1 MKARTKLLLGNW
13 KMNKTLKEAR
23 AFAKDSVELSSLAI
37 ANNIELGVAPT
48 FLCLETVKKANP
60 DMIVAAQNLHY
71 EPKGAYTGEI
81 SIPMLKELGISWSI
95 IGHSE
100 RRQYNGES
108 SLSCN
113 RKVLAMIE
121 NDMIPV
127 YCCGET
133 LEEYESG
140 ITKAIVRNQIRT
152 GLAGVPKDKASK
164 IVVAYEPI
172 WSIGTGV
179 NASKEIAEEVCAFIR
194 EILGEMFGAAIANEI
209 RILYGGSVKPD
220 NIKSYLSA
228 KDIDGALVGGASLDI
243 QSFKAL
249 LTNII

>member
-1 MKARTKLLLGNW
+1 MKTRTKLLLGNW
-13 KMNKTLKEAR
+13 KMNKTLREAK
-23 AFAKDSVELSSLAI
+23 AFARESVELSALAM
-37 ANNIELGVAPT
+37 ANNVELGVAPT
-48 FLCLETVKKANP
+48 FLCLEAVRKTNP
-60 DMIVAAQNLHY
+60 DIIVAAQNLHY

-81 SIPMLKELGISWSI
+81 SIPMLKEIGISWSI

-121 NDMIPV
+121 NDMTPV

-152 GLAGVPKDKASK
+152 GLSGVAKDKASR

-179 NASKEIAEEVCAFIR
+179 NASKEIAEEVCGFIR
-194 EILGEMFGAAIANEI
+194 EVLGEMFGTTVASEI

-249 LTNII
+249 LENIL